1 MLRVANK
8 SIPNNLEWKHHSWKL
23 EKNGIILPFYKG
35 KGSRRD
41 CKYYRGITLLSC
53 PGKLFVHVLLARVK
67 DKLIAMRRKEQSG
80 FTPGHSTIDRITTLN
95 LILQSRRE

>member
-35 KGSRRD
+35 KGSQAAVTASTIAVSL
-41 CKYYRGITLLSC
+41 CC
-53 PGKLFVHVLLARVK
+53 LARANC
-67 DKLIAMRRKEQSG
+67 LYMSY
-80 FTPGHSTIDRITTLN
+80 
-95 LILQSRRE
+95 